1 VIKKILRSNTSWSLG
16 ANGITAFLGFLNLG
30 LIAHQFSKDD
40 AGKWFMLL
48 TIYTLLEM
56 FRSGWI
62 QTPFVRYYV
71 VAKDDQ
77 ERKRFTGASWQ
88 LLLGFT
94 IIIAVVLFVIFS
106 FVPIASGAFS
116 LAKRFTILW
125 LFAALPYQLLQWQLQ
140 ARSQFK
146 KLSIIKIIFPVTFS
160 VLLLLE
166 TKYHF
171 KIETVVLIYAVLQ
184 FMAGLSGVFFGW
196 LHFGQWRTVLKAER
210 KVLSGFGVYSML
222 TMITSS
228 LLRSS
233 DQFIIAI
240 WLGPAAVAVY
250 SIPQKLIEAIEIP
263 VRSFASIAM
272 PKAASL
278 WRDGKLKELRE
289 YFYSQCGLLTVII
302 LPLLVVLFTI
312 PTPIVNLLGGNKYH
326 QSSMLLQ
333 IFCFYAALIPLD
345 RYCGLLLDAGNRPKL
360 NTVKV
365 IFMLI
370 TNVALDLL
378 ALWAGFGL
386 YGVAAGS
393 TITFLIG
400 VIIGWIQLKDV
411 LNAFVPKLLWH
422 HGIHRSIAN
431 LRKPSAAN

>member
-1 VIKKILRSNTSWSLG
+1 MIKKILKSDTAWSLG
-16 ANGITAFLGFLNLG
+16 ANGFTAFLGFLNLG
-30 LIAHQFSKDD
+30 LVAHLFTKDD

-71 VAKDDQ
+71 VAQSDAD
-77 ERKRFTGASWQ
+77 RKKLTGASWQ
-88 LLLGFT
+88 LLLAFT
-94 IIIAVVLFVIFS
+94 GIIAMVLLLVFGLI
-106 FVPIASGAFS
+106 PIDSSAFA

-140 ARSQFK
+140 ARSLFK
-146 KLSIIKIIFPVTFS
+146 KLSIIRVVFPVSFT
-160 VLLLLE
+160 LLLWVQAR
-166 TKYHF
+166 YHF
-171 KIETVVLIYAVLQ
+171 KIETVVVLYALLQ
-184 FMAGLSGVFFGW
+184 FVAGLSGILLGW
-196 LHFGQWRTVLKAER
+196 LHFGQWRTTLKDER
-210 KVLSGFGVYSML
+210 KLLSGFGVYSML

-272 PKAASL
+272 PKATSL
-278 WRDGKLKELRE
+278 WQHKKVQELRE
-289 YFYSQCGLLTVII
+289 YFYAQCGLLSVII
-302 LPLLVVLFTI
+302 LPLLVLLFAF
-312 PTPIVNLLGGNKYH
+312 PGLIVNLLGGAKYQ
-326 QSSMLLQ
+326 QSAMLLQ

-345 RYCGLLLDAGNRPKL
+345 RYCGLLLDAGNRPKM
-360 NTVKV
+360 NTIKV
-365 IFMLI
+365 VLMLA
-370 TNVALDLL
+370 TNVALDIL

-393 TITFLIG
+393 TITFLMG

-411 LNAFVPKLLWH
+411 LNAFAPKLFWH
-422 HGIHRSIAN
+422 HGVQRSLHG
-431 LRKPSAAN
+431 LRKQPLAS